1 MPSKTGRNLNSTA
14 RRSDIRRNTMGHNHA
29 FYAWPRDRRGATVA
43 LFGVTASIA
52 LGFVGLAT
60 EGGSWYLTRRDAQ
73 NAADVAAHVGAMR
86 LAYTADALGYTVA
99 SQRAHA
105 VAAARDT
112 ATGNG
117 FTHAQA
123 ATRVIVNI
131 PPTTGPQA
139 GNTGAVEVIVERD
152 RARLISRIFVANGL
166 QQIGARA
173 VAAVQNDG
181 PACLV
186 GGVGTPLPS
195 IGVSASGSTNVQMPN
210 CAAASNAIS
219 SEAIRVGNA
228 ATLDALAL
236 VSAGGCLG
244 CEGNVTTN
252 ALPATNPFIALD
264 RKTLPTFT
272 NANCFSGPIPR
283 NGTVNSSITIN
294 PPPAGQA
301 ICALDIRGANTV
313 VTLTPGVYHFYDAAF
328 NVTSG
333 NVRCPA
339 CRPGN
344 GITMVFTG
352 VNALGPQINANA
364 TVTLVGGSASDPDY
378 AGILFFRDP
387 RARTGDQ
394 GNPPVQINGGIATSL
409 TGGMYF
415 PNAQVRYSGNSGNSL
430 CSVLV
435 GGTVVM
441 TGNSGLSTTG
451 CEDLGLGGI
460 APQTRVV
467 RLVE

>member
-1 MPSKTGRNLNSTA
+1 
-14 RRSDIRRNTMGHNHA
+14 MGHNHA
-29 FYAWPRDRRGATVA
+29 FYAWQRDRRGATVA
-43 LFGVTASIA
+43 LFGVIASIA

-86 LAYTADALGYTVA
+86 LTYTADALGYTVA

-131 PPTTGPQA
+131 PPTTGSQA
-139 GNTGAVEVIVERD
+139 GNARAVEVIVERD
-152 RARLISRIFVANGL
+152 RARLISRIFVASGL

-195 IGVSASGSTNVQMPN
+195 IGVSAWGSTNVQMPN
-210 CAAASNAIS
+210 CIAASNAIT

-236 VSAGGCLG
+236 VSSGGCSG

-252 ALPATNPFIALD
+252 ALPATNAFAALD
-264 RKTLPTFT
+264 RKTLPAFT
-272 NANCFSGPIPR
+272 NASCFSGPIPG
-283 NGTVNSSITIN
+283 NGAVNRSININ
-294 PPPAGQA
+294 PPPRGQA
-301 ICALDIRGANTV
+301 ICALDVGGTNTV
-313 VTLTPGVYHFYDAAF
+313 VTLAPGVYHFYNAAF

-333 NVRCPA
+333 TVQCPR

-352 VNALGPQINANA
+352 DNARGPQISANA
-364 TVTLVGGSASDPDY
+364 TVTLAGGDVSDPDY

-387 RARTGDQ
+387 RSRAGDES
-394 GNPPVQINGGIATSL
+394 NPPAQINGGIATSL

-415 PNAQVRYSGNSGNSL
+415 PNAYVRYSGNSGNSL

-435 GGTVVM
+435 GGTVAI
-441 TGNSGLSTTG
+441 TGNSGLSTMG
-451 CEDLGLGGI
+451 CEGLGLGGI
-460 APQTRVV
+460 VPQTRVV